1 MFWIIGKDSSHE
13 FSLDE
18 VAVSQDTESETPSQA
33 KLLGRS
39 DRRDFVGRDNG
50 TIALVL
56 GNKGRSKAL

>member
-39 DRRDFVGRDNG
+39 DRRDLVGRDNVP
-50 TIALVL
+50 IALV
-56 GNKGRSKAL
+56 